1 MGAKN
6 GEYEHD
12 YSTMAKNEHKVRLLG
27 AWASPFVYRV
37 GLALKLKG
45 IEYEYMEEDLKNKS
59 PLLLESNPIHKKVPV
74 LIHGNNP
81 VSEWVVIL
89 EYIEETWPENHL
101 MPQDPYD
108 RATTRFWSKF
118 IDDKFIP
125 TLGMVLKT
133 QGEEQEKAM
142 KEAEEALKTL
152 KRGGLKGKFFGG
164 EAISIVDI
172 SASCL
177 SIWFEVLGEAI
188 GTKFID
194 SEKFPLIS
202 SWIEEFTSI
211 DLVKE
216 SFPPRDKLRAYH
228 KSLL

>member
-1 MGAKN
+1 
-6 GEYEHD
+6 
-12 YSTMAKNEHKVRLLG
+12 
-27 AWASPFVYRV
+27 
-37 GLALKLKG
+37 
-45 IEYEYMEEDLKNKS
+45 
-59 PLLLESNPIHKKVPV
+59 
-74 LIHGNNP
+74 
-81 VSEWVVIL
+81 
-89 EYIEETWPENHL
+89 

-152 KRGGLKGKFFGG
+152 ERGGLIFGG

-172 SASCL
+172 SANCL
-177 SIWFEVLGEAI
+177 SIWLEV
-188 GTKFID
+188 
-194 SEKFPLIS
+194 SEKFPLIC

-216 SFPPRDKLRAYH
+216 SFPPRDKLLAGH

>member
-1 MGAKN
+1 
-6 GEYEHD
+6 
-12 YSTMAKNEHKVRLLG
+12 MAKNEHKLRLLG

-45 IEYEYMEEDLKNKS
+45 IEYMEEDLKNKS

-81 VSEWVVIL
+81 RQ
-89 EYIEETWPENHL
+89 PL

-152 KRGGLKGKFFGG
+152 ERGGIKGKFFGG

-177 SIWFEVLGEAI
+177 SIWLEV
-188 GTKFID
+188 
-194 SEKFPLIS
+194 

-216 SFPPRDKLRAYH
+216 SFPPRDKLLAYH